1 MNGHLHPITI
11 VTEKIYEYFQPLG
24 FEIVTG
30 PEIVTTEENFDS
42 LNIAP
47 NHPARAEFDTFY
59 LEDGKT
65 LRAHMT
71 ALYHSAMKDR
81 QPPVRLLFPG
91 RCFRNESTDAT
102 HNMIFHQ
109 MDGLVIDTETNLANL
124 IGSLQGLL
132 EHLVGDSLDFRVRSS
147 YFPFTEPSI
156 ELDIKRAQGGWLEM
170 LGAGMVNPN
179 VIRYYGLDP
188 NIYQGF
194 AFGLGLERV
203 LNVAAGVDDVRYNLA
218 GDYRYIGQFS

>member
-1 MNGHLHPITI
+1 MTGHLHPLTI
-11 VTEKIYEYFQPLG
+11 ITEKIYDYFQPYG
-24 FEIVTG
+24 FSIYQG
-30 PEIVTTEENFDS
+30 PEIVSVEDNFDS
-42 LNIAP
+42 LNIPAD
-47 NHPARAEFDTFY
+47 HPARAEFDTFY
-59 LEDGKT
+59 LKNGWS

-71 ALYHSAMKDR
+71 ALYFQAMKDK

-109 MDGLVIDTETNLANL
+109 MDVLVIDQTTNLGNL
-124 IGSLQGLL
+124 IATLQGLMKTLIGPDL
-132 EHLVGDSLDFRVRSS
+132 EFRLRSS

-156 ELDIKRAQGGWLEM
+156 ELDIKRPGGDWLEM

-188 NIYQGF
+188 EKYQGF
-194 AFGLGLERV
+194 AVGMGLERL
-203 LNVAAGVDDVRYNLA
+203 LNVISGVDDVRYNLA
-218 GDYRYIGQFS
+218 GDYRYLGQF